1 MKALCLLPRR
11 RPPQS
16 PTRPP
21 VERGGG
27 GGAKPKT
34 AGRRRLGWKTKEKL
48 LLSRERRGKGDVST
62 NIDGETRTV
71 TNAPATAT
79 AVELF
84 SGIGGMRLALE
95 ESKAFK
101 DDDATVARFIAIDNN
116 VNANDVYKANFQN
129 QKTNSLLI
137 EGNIENVDA
146 KSLILGEGGRCE
158 ILMMSPPCQ
167 PYTRKGKKE
176 REKDARSTALA
187 FIIDM
192 FEDMDGVCDEDMRP
206 KRILLENVVGF
217 ELGAER
223 ERFIQALKKKKYH
236 VREFVGLSPETMLG
250 VPVKR
255 PRYYLLARTE
265 EFGRFDDDAPWM
277 SQKGNVAMVENIA
290 QYLDE
295 DVEVGLEVERKKIEK
310 YWKFFDI
317 VNTSSSNDNL
327 ASTFTSGYGKTIFS
341 GSFILFKDG
350 EIAKRDVNANDA
362 YRLVNDDD
370 ENDEQFVER
379 ISKSLR
385 YFSPSEICRLHGIR
399 DSFVFPPSLSKRQRY
414 KLIGN
419 GVSVQVVAKLLEYLF
434 K

>member
-1 MKALCLLPRR
+1 MKARLLPR

-21 VERGGG
+21 VERGGE
-27 GGAKPKT
+27 KPKT
-34 AGRRRLGWKTKEKL
+34 TGRGGRRLGWKTKEKR
-48 LLSRERRGKGDVST
+48 LSRERRGRGDVST
-62 NIDGETRTV
+62 NIVLGETRTV
-71 TNAPATAT
+71 TDPVPPTAT

-95 ESKAFK
+95 ESNALK
-101 DDDATVARFIAIDNN
+101 DGDATVARFIAIDNN
-116 VNANDVYKANFQN
+116 VNANDVYKANFQ
-129 QKTNSLLI
+129 NSLLI

-187 FIIDM
+187 FIIDI
-192 FEDMDGVCDEDMRP
+192 FEDMDDVCDEDMRP

-295 DVEVGLEVERKKIEK
+295 DVEMGLEVERKKIEK

-350 EIAKRDVNANDA
+350 EIAKRDVNANNA
-362 YRLVNDDD
+362 YRLVNDDY
-370 ENDEQFVER
+370 ENNEQFAER

-399 DSFVFPPSLSKRQRY
+399 DSFVFPSSLSKRQRY

-419 GVSVQVVAKLLEYLF
+419 GISVQVVAKLLEYLF

>member
-1 MKALCLLPRR
+1 
-11 RPPQS
+11 
-16 PTRPP
+16 
-21 VERGGG
+21 
-27 GGAKPKT
+27 
-34 AGRRRLGWKTKEKL
+34 LGWKTKEKR
-48 LLSRERRGKGDVST
+48 LSRERRGRGDVST
-62 NIDGETRTV
+62 NIVLGETRTV
-71 TNAPATAT
+71 TDPVPPTAT

-95 ESKAFK
+95 ESNALK
-101 DDDATVARFIAIDNN
+101 DGDATVARFIAIDNN
-116 VNANDVYKANFQN
+116 VNANDVYKANFQ
-129 QKTNSLLI
+129 NSLLI

-187 FIIDM
+187 FIIDI
-192 FEDMDGVCDEDMRP
+192 FEDMDDVCDEDMRP

-295 DVEVGLEVERKKIEK
+295 DVEMGLEVERKKIEK

-350 EIAKRDVNANDA
+350 EIAKRDVNANNA

-370 ENDEQFVER
+370 ENNEQFAER

-399 DSFVFPPSLSKRQRY
+399 DSFVFPSSLSKRQRY

-419 GVSVQVVAKLLEYLF
+419 GISVQVVAKLLEYLF

>member
-1 MKALCLLPRR
+1 
-11 RPPQS
+11 
-16 PTRPP
+16 
-21 VERGGG
+21 
-27 GGAKPKT
+27 
-34 AGRRRLGWKTKEKL
+34 LGWKTKEKR
-48 LLSRERRGKGDVST
+48 LSREKRGRGDVST
-62 NIDGETRTV
+62 NIVLGETRTV
-71 TNAPATAT
+71 TDVPPTAT

-95 ESKAFK
+95 ESNALK
-101 DDDATVARFIAIDNN
+101 DGDATVARFIAIDNN
-116 VNANDVYKANFQN
+116 VNANDVYKANFQ
-129 QKTNSLLI
+129 NSLLI

-192 FEDMDGVCDEDMRP
+192 FEDMDDVCDEDMRP

-350 EIAKRDVNANDA
+350 EIAKRDVNANNA

-370 ENDEQFVER
+370 ENNEQFAER

-399 DSFVFPPSLSKRQRY
+399 DSFVFPSSLSKRQRY

-419 GVSVQVVAKLLEYLF
+419 GISVQVVAKLLEYLF